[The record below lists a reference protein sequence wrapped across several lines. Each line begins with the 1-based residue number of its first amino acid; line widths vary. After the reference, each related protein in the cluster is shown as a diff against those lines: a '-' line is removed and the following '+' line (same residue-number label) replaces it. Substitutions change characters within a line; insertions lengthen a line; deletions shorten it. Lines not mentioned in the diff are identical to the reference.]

1 MNAVERLL
9 AHGEQALRLF
19 GDAYRVEVRRVG
31 TWADRIEAERESE
44 AEQARA
50 EPVARR
56 VVELLDRHAGWQ
68 GWQSR
73 ALLAAAVR
81 QTLDHRPAS
90 ARPAEALR
98 VYRELLAERR
108 RLLSPKRVEALLAD
122 VVAASTAWG
131 PLSRDVVLR
140 AEAVAQALGRF
151 RSIPGDP
158 SPWGFSGDRLDAEW
172 LRRRRPLRRALG
184 RLHAF
189 ERQPAAAASTGRQ
202 RTGNPPHRPMV
213 DADLQR
219 ALRDG
224 WRDFAKN
231 YQGDG
236 RPSHRQYIAERY
248 QGQRKGAAE
257 QADLEARMLRTLKT
271 ALKNQQ
277 RKQQQLRAARTK

>member
-9 AHGEQALRLF
+9 AHGERALRLF
-19 GDAYRVEVRRVG
+19 EDVYRVEERRVF
-31 TWADRIEAERESE
+31 TYAARIEAERANE
-44 AEQARA
+44 AELAMA

-56 VVELLDRHAGWQ
+56 VVELLGDAGWH

-73 ALLAAAVR
+73 AFLSAAVR
-81 QTLDHRPAS
+81 RTLDHRPAS

-122 VVAASTAWG
+122 VVATSTAWG
-131 PLSRDVVLR
+131 SLSRDVVLR
-140 AEAVAQALGRF
+140 AEAAAGALGRL
-151 RSIPGDP
+151 RSLPGDP

-189 ERQPAAAASTGRQ
+189 EQPPAAAAPPGRQ
-202 RTGNPPHRPMV
+202 KPGRPRET
-213 DADLQR
+213 DERKQR
-219 ALRDG
+219 ELVDG
-224 WRDFAKN
+224 WLTFERQ

-236 RPSHRQYIAERY
+236 RPTKRQYIAERCR
-248 QGQRKGAAE
+248 GQRKGTTE
-257 QADLEARMLRTLKT
+257 QAALEARVKRELET
-271 ALKNQQ
+271 ALAIRR
-277 RKQQQLRAARTK
+277 RKRQQLRAARTK